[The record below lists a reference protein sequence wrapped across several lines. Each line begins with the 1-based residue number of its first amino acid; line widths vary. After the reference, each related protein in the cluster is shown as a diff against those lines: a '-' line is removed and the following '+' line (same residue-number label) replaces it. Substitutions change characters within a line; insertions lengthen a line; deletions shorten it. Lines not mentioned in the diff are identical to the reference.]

1 LNKIIQDND
10 GDVVMP
16 SHIVKKTLRKR
27 DFVPNF
33 PWREFY
39 EELGLDPI
47 APEIEIAILKEECTS
62 H

>member
-1 LNKIIQDND
+1 MSEQVI
-10 GDVVMP
+10 
-16 SHIVKKTLRKR
+16 KKTFRRR
-27 DFVPNF
+27 DFAANF
-33 PWREFY
+33 PWREFC